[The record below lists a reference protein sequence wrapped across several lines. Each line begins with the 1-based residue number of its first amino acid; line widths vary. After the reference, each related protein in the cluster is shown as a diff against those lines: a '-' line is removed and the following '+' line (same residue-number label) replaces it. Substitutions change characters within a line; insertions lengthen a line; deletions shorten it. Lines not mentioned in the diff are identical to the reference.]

1 MFQNNVREFLEVS
14 QLSKTNFCRGVGISA
29 TMLNCWLRGERN
41 ISMNL
46 ENRIRE
52 YMQNYVKR
60 LVEISV

>member
-1 MFQNNVREFLEVS
+1 MFQNNVREFLKVS

-41 ISMNL
+41 ISTNL
-46 ENRIRE
+46 ENCIRE

-60 LVEISV
+60 LIEIAT